1 MAQNFNELLSA
12 ARTRKK
18 LRLDGVAH
26 QVGISK
32 GHLHSIESGGIKS
45 PQFALVVKLS
55 RALGVSLKK
64 LAETIPHEEVEVL
77 SK

>member
-18 LRLDGVAH
+18 LALHQVAH
-26 QVGISK
+26 QVGINK
-32 GHLHSIESGGIKS
+32 GHLHIIESGRIKS
-45 PQFALVVKLS
+45 PRFELVVKLS